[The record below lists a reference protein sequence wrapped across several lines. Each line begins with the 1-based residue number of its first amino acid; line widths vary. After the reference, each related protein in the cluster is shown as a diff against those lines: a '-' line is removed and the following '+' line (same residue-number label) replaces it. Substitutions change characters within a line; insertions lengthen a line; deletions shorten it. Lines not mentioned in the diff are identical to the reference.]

1 MKRNIL
7 SHHMMEGKY
16 VILQFVYLVF

>member
-1 MKRNIL
+1 
-7 SHHMMEGKY
+7 MMEGKY

>member
-16 VILQFVYLVF
+16 VILQFVYPVF